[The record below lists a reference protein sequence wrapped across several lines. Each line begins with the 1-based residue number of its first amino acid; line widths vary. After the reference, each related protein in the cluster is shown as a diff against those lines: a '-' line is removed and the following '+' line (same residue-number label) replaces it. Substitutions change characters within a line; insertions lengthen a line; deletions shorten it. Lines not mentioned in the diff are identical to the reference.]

1 MHLLQRAV
9 RPWVSELLS
18 TSPIVVVEGARQVGK
33 STLVGMVAPETAVHA
48 TMDDDV
54 TRAFA
59 SDDPVGFLRSAGPAG
74 LLTIDEIQR
83 CPELILPLKAEVDR
97 DRRPGRFLLT
107 GSANLLRLPGAEDS
121 LAGRAMTVRLRPF
134 AQDELLGEPSDW
146 VTSTLS
152 GSPPAAVSS
161 DRRDVVERL
170 VTGGYPVVQGLTPR
184 VRVAW
189 LRDYANR
196 LVQRDAADVASA
208 HVATLR
214 KLLSLI
220 AAAPMGEL
228 VGERLAEALGV
239 ARATALRHL
248 EILEALFLVERVPSW
263 SRSLTSRQIQRPKV
277 LLTDSGL
284 AAALSGMSA
293 DHLASPRGSD
303 HLGLLLEN
311 FVACELMRQQGWSAT
326 EFELSHYRD
335 RHGAEVD
342 IIVETPQGVLG
353 VEVKSATVARAG
365 HFKNLIQLRDR
376 LGSEFL
382 AGVVLTTGTGQR
394 AGDRLMALP
403 VDSLWTSKP

>member
-1 MHLLQRAV
+1 
-9 RPWVSELLS
+9 
-18 TSPIVVVEGARQVGK
+18 
-33 STLVGMVAPETAVHA
+33 
-48 TMDDDV
+48 
-54 TRAFA
+54 
-59 SDDPVGFLRSAGPAG
+59 
-74 LLTIDEIQR
+74 
-83 CPELILPLKAEVDR
+83 
-97 DRRPGRFLLT
+97 
-107 GSANLLRLPGAEDS
+107 
-121 LAGRAMTVRLRPF
+121 MTVRLRPF

-146 VTSTLS
+146 VTSVLS
-152 GSPPAAVSS
+152 GSPPALVSS
-161 DRRDVVERL
+161 DRRDVVARL

-196 LVQRDAADVASA
+196 IVERDAAEVASA
-208 HVATLR
+208 QVATLTN
-214 KLLSLI
+214 LLRLI

-228 VGERLAEALGV
+228 VGERFAEALGV

-248 EILEALFLVERVPSW
+248 EILEALFLVERLPSW

-284 AAALSGMSA
+284 AAALSGMCA
-293 DHLASPRGSD
+293 DHLASPGGSD
-303 HLGLLLEN
+303 HLGHLLEN
-311 FVACELMRQQGWSAT
+311 FVVCELMRQQGWSAT
-326 EFELSHYRD
+326 EFALSHYRD

-394 AGDRLMALP
+394 AGDRLMSLP
-403 VDSLWTSKP
+403 VDSLWTSVP